1 MEKAKKN
8 KKIKQQK
15 KKKHKKTQSL
25 LRTLEASLSS
35 EGSKAAQTYLE
46 FSNCFEGTSP
56 SFPIK

>member
-1 MEKAKKN
+1 MEKAKK
-8 KKIKQQK
+8 K
-15 KKKHKKTQSL
+15 KKPQSL

-35 EGSKAAQTYLE
+35 EGSKATQANLE